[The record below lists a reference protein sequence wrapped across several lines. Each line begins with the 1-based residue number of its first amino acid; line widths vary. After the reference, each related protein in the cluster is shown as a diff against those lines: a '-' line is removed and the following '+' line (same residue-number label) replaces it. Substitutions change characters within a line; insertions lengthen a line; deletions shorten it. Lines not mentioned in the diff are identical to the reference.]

1 MPSSEHEH
9 SSDSVG
15 ARSNPTVGQAITA
28 YLSSI
33 PQAER
38 TGRAQDLNSFV
49 RWFGAQRPV
58 ASITPLDLERYQE
71 QMEGES
77 RTDSTGRLQSLRD
90 FLTKAKRQGWTE
102 RNLAVD
108 VKLRRK
114 GASQARAKRNG
125 EPRQGAEHDQ
135 IRMTRA
141 GFEKLT
147 SELEYLETEV
157 RAQIAQDLKRAAA
170 DKDFR
175 ENAPYD
181 AAKQHQG
188 QVEARIRELKGILE
202 TGEVVDQQRR
212 TDQIDLGSKVTL
224 RDLEEDE
231 EIVYVLV
238 GPGEI
243 DPRRGK
249 ISIQSP
255 VGKALSGKGV
265 GDEVEV
271 EVPGGT
277 VRMRVERVEH

>member
-1 MPSSEHEH
+1 
-9 SSDSVG
+9 V
-15 ARSNPTVGQAITA
+15 AA
-28 YLSSI
+28 YLAGV
-33 PQAER
+33 PQEDR
-38 TGRAQDLNSFV
+38 NVRAQDLNAFV
-49 RWFGAQRPV
+49 RWFGSQRPV
-58 ASITPLDLERYQE
+58 GSITPLDLERYQE
-71 QMEGES
+71 QTEGES
-77 RTDSTGRLQSLRD
+77 RTDSTSRLQSLRD
-90 FLTKAKRQGWTE
+90 FLTRAKREGWTE
-102 RNLAVD
+102 RNLAVE

-114 GASQARAKRNG
+114 GSAQARGRKG
-125 EPRQGAEHDQ
+125 LESRQGSDQDQ

-141 GFEKLT
+141 GFEKL
-147 SELEYLETEV
+147 SRELEHLETNV
-157 RAQIAQDLKRAAA
+157 RAQIAQDLQQAAA
-170 DKDFR
+170 DKDFK
-175 ENAPYD
+175 ENSPYD

-202 TGEVVDQQRR
+202 TGEVVDHRK
-212 TDQIDLGSKVTL
+212 TDLIDLGSRVTL

-231 EIVYVLV
+231 EIDYLLV

-255 VGKALSGKGV
+255 VGRALSGKTV